1 MRCSL
6 RGYARCLRSVQD
18 KWLHELE
25 WMAELRV
32 HLRQLMEE
40 KRRLRDIL
48 GTIKKLIYTHILM
61 DIR

>member
-1 MRCSL
+1 
-6 RGYARCLRSVQD
+6 
-18 KWLHELE
+18 
-25 WMAELRV
+25 MAELRV